1 MASKNS
7 LKDIFVALNDFRGI
21 DDNTLRWNGP
31 HLGGPFFLKRLFG
44 GTTIALS
51 YLALKKIVP
60 EITVEKMQL
69 NLFRPGDADGPLDF
83 SLVPSGSRT
92 LFILTVLQK
101 DKLIALARFRVIPSK
116 EYLIKSKIKPWSQP
130 TKPVL
135 HYPILS
141 NMRDMAPHPSVASI
155 SDRRFNNEWLFNLRP
170 LDWNHFYG
178 VDLSRKP
185 IQTFL
190 TLNKQA
196 IGSNL
201 DTLDPVAVLLMAA
214 DFTVFQSAKNV
225 HKLANR
231 SNECIAGSTMNFVA
245 WFHEIDGFQ
254 VFDDF
259 LVENHLDSLG
269 HSCAYLP
276 GRIFDTKGRCLMT
289 YSQES
294 FISSNIFTDARL

>member
-1 MASKNS
+1 M
-7 LKDIFVALNDFRGI
+7 
-21 DDNTLRWNGP
+21 
-31 HLGGPFFLKRLFG
+31 
-44 GTTIALS
+44 
-51 YLALKKIVP
+51 VP

-69 NLFRPGDADGPLDF
+69 NLFRPGDAEGALDF

-116 EYLIKSKIKPWSQP
+116 QYLMKSKIKPWAQP
-130 TKPVL
+130 TKPVS

-155 SDRRFNNEWLFNLRP
+155 SDRRYNNEWLFNLRP

-201 DTLDPVAVLLMAA
+201 ETLDPVAVLLMAA
-214 DFTVFQSAKNV
+214 DFMA
-225 HKLANR
+225 
-231 SNECIAGSTMNFVA
+231 
-245 WFHEIDGFQ
+245 
-254 VFDDF
+254 FDDF
-259 LVENHLDSLG
+259 LVESHLDSLG
-269 HSCAYLP
+269 HNCCFLP

-294 FISSNIFTDARL
+294 FISSAIFTDARL